1 MTTRITLVS
10 TSARV
15 APGLLTAAAWDVL
28 RSARVWTASP
38 EHPQAAALREAGVDV
53 SVLRPAPP
61 SEPGAGLSAEAGVV
75 PSGRAE
81 ADPVAELRAVAGPGT
96 HVAWLLDPVSPTAA
110 DRALRAAL
118 TDQDHSAEPGAVVE
132 LLVATRE
139 LPGSALL
146 DAVAVMDRLRSPGG
160 CPWDAE
166 QNHVSLAPYL
176 LEEAYEAYQAIED
189 GDLAE
194 LREELGDVLMQVLF
208 HARVAAESGGAGWD
222 VDDVAAGLTA
232 KLIRRHPHVFGDVA
246 VSGADDVVTNWDA
259 IKAEEKGRKSVTEGV
274 PLSAPA
280 LFLAAKLLRRAA
292 KLGLP
297 PELAL
302 PRHPAGSGAGGAGGV
317 GGFGVSGG
325 AGGAGTG
332 VPDLVAELAR
342 EIGTVSPGDRPSTDQ
357 VEGPDA
363 GAGVDAGTEERIG
376 DLLFAAVVLA
386 GERGVD
392 PETALRARAR
402 HFRDTLARAEYAALA
417 RGEEPGGLAAD
428 IWRDLW
434 ASASL
439 PPRGGGAAGGAP

>member
-1 MTTRITLVS
+1 MTSRVTGGRTRITLVS

-38 EHPQAAALREAGVDV
+38 DHPQAAALREAGVEV
-53 SVLRPAPP
+53 SVLRSASPA
-61 SEPGAGLSAEAGVV
+61 EPGVEV
-75 PSGRAE
+75 
-81 ADPVAELRAVAGPGT
+81 DPVAELRAAAGPGAE
-96 HVAWLLDPVSPTAA
+96 VAWLLDPVSPTAA
-110 DRALRAAL
+110 DRVLRAAARAGR
-118 TDQDHSAEPGAVVE
+118 DAAGRDAAGRDHLAWPGVEVE

-166 QNHVSLAPYL
+166 QTHVSLAPYL

-208 HARVAAESGGAGWD
+208 HARVAAEAGGAGWD

-232 KLIRRHPHVFGDVA
+232 KLVRRHPHVFGDVA

-259 IKAEEKGRKSVTEGV
+259 IKAVEKGRKSVTEGV

-280 LFLAAKLLRRAA
+280 LFLTAKLLRRAA

-302 PRHPAGSGAGGAGGV
+302 PRHPADNGTDADAARTASDAGAG
-317 GGFGVSGG
+317 
-325 AGGAGTG
+325 
-332 VPDLVAELAR
+332 VPHLVAELAR
-342 EIGTVSPGDRPSTDQ
+342 EIGT
-357 VEGPDA
+357 A
-363 GAGVDAGTEERIG
+363 GAGTGAEERIG

-392 PETALRARAR
+392 PETALRGRAR
-402 HFRDTLARAEYAALA
+402 LFRDTLARAEHAALA

-428 IWRDLW
+428 SWRDLW
-434 ASASL
+434 AAAS
-439 PPRGGGAAGGAP
+439 PPPLERGAAGGPVREP

>member
-61 SEPGAGLSAEAGVV
+61 SEPGAGLPAEAGVV
-75 PSGRAE
+75 PSSRAE

-259 IKAEEKGRKSVTEGV
+259 IKAQEKGRKSVTEGV

-302 PRHPAGSGAGGAGGV
+302 PRHPAGSGAGAAGAGLPGLP
-317 GGFGVSGG
+317 G
-325 AGGAGTG
+325 
-332 VPDLVAELAR
+332 LVAELAR
-342 EIGTVSPGDRPSTDQ
+342 EVGTAGPGDRASAGQGD
-357 VEGPDA
+357 GP
-363 GAGVDAGTEERIG
+363 GAEAGTTAEERVG

-386 GERGVD
+386 GEQGVD

-402 HFRDTLARAEYAALA
+402 LFRDTLARAEHAALA

-428 IWRDLW
+428 SWRDLW
-434 ASASL
+434 AAASL
-439 PPRGGGAAGGAP
+439 PPLERGAAGGPVREA

>member
-38 EHPQAAALREAGVDV
+38 EHPQAAALREAGVGV

-61 SEPGAGLSAEAGVV
+61 SEPGVGLSAEAGVV

-118 TDQDHSAEPGAVVE
+118 TDQDHPAEPGAVVE

-208 HARVAAESGGAGWD
+208 HARIAAESGGAGWD

-259 IKAEEKGRKSVTEGV
+259 IKAQEKGRKSVTEGV

-302 PRHPAGSGAGGAGGV
+302 PRPSADSGV
-317 GGFGVSGG
+317 G
-325 AGGAGTG
+325 
-332 VPDLVAELAR
+332 
-342 EIGTVSPGDRPSTDQ
+342 
-357 VEGPDA
+357 DA
-363 GAGVDAGTEERIG
+363 GAGLPGLVAALAREVGTARPGDRASADQSDGPGTEAGTTAEERIG

-386 GERGVD
+386 GEEGVD

-402 HFRDTLARAEYAALA
+402 LFRDTLARAEHAALA
-417 RGEEPGGLAAD
+417 RGEEPRGLAAD
-428 IWRDLW
+428 IWRSLW
-434 ASASL
+434 VSASV
-439 PPRGGGAAGGAP
+439 PPGGPAATDGPVHGA